1 MFACSLPC
9 IWDVYFLLGIS
20 LVCLSRS
27 AFKKFKE
34 WVPDDTPLSAQAVEA
49 EGLVKRYETT
59 YALSGLSFIVKPGEI
74 YGLLGPN
81 GSGKTTTI
89 KIISA
94 LLQPTAGKIRVLGL
108 DPGTDPVAV
117 KAKIGYVPEN
127 PTLYDSL
134 SPREFFE
141 FVVSVRRLDDEAA
154 GARVARL
161 VDAFDMGEYY
171 DSPISALSMGTKQKV
186 TIIASLIHEPRLL
199 LMDEPLNGL
208 DAKSSRILKEIMLYH
223 TERGGSVLFS
233 THIME
238 VAENVCHRIGIIYQ
252 GKIMAEGNMAELRDL
267 AGRQGATL
275 EEVFLKLTHEESEV
289 RDTVRTLRE
298 AFGAAP

>member
-1 MFACSLPC
+1 M
-9 IWDVYFLLGIS
+9 
-20 LVCLSRS
+20 
-27 AFKKFKE
+27 
-34 WVPDDTPLSAQAVEA
+34 SAQAVEA